1 MEWLP
6 NIITRR
12 DEIFNL
18 HLFKFPTTKDEVTRS
33 NFITECL
40 ANLSNS
46 KWQLLTTGSNNVF
59 VIDENSLRSF
69 GTEVGYRGSILHRT
83 DVGLEHEIKVTGHG
97 KSGLATTRRWNLSH
111 FLLRY
116 LCKVFEC
123 KGLNRLSLPITFF
136 KQFFRL
142 LLGSL
147 YHILIIGL
155 QDTYKANSR
164 TTLFNSYRSAE
175 QLIRPVPQFSLLTIH
190 HGITKSI
197 QMSRTLP
204 RGRVMNDTTI
214 NPNDILTTL
223 DKVPP
228 EIILDI
234 LFKFRS

>member
-1 MEWLP
+1 MTSQIKVTTCRNTHQLLLTKRKLKGNIRTSPSIMSQSIPLMNIIPHQILSQSHSFQKCLGIRNPLLMEWLP

-83 DVGLEHEIKVTGHG
+83 NIGLEHEIKVTGHG
-97 KSGLATTRRWNLSH
+97 KSGLAATRRWNLTH

-136 KQFFRL
+136 K
-142 LLGSL
+142 
-147 YHILIIGL
+147 
-155 QDTYKANSR
+155 
-164 TTLFNSYRSAE
+164 
-175 QLIRPVPQFSLLTIH
+175 
-190 HGITKSI
+190 
-197 QMSRTLP
+197 
-204 RGRVMNDTTI
+204 
-214 NPNDILTTL
+214 
-223 DKVPP
+223 
-228 EIILDI
+228 
-234 LFKFRS
+234 